1 MTFFLADEVAK
12 LQQHLQLLKEQYVR
26 LQQRHSDLEQ
36 KYTQAV
42 ASSGSVGPHHFVTK
56 LVGMVTGL
64 YDKQLYRYE
73 PGWCVVWGAFIW
85 QQWEKLPLYRKHGL
99 YNVIF

>member
-73 PGWCVVWGAFIW
+73 SGWCSVRLLFGNNGKNCFCIGSMVCIT
-85 QQWEKLPLYRKHGL
+85 
-99 YNVIF
+99 